1 MCQPCVGVLKRVRAS
16 FRTPPEPHNGGMAA
30 SEPMPAVRWYRSF
43 YFRIGFVFVVFV
55 VAVVLAQNAIF
66 GLMVARTAAP
76 AFPGRPPNNL
86 AAILAADVGS
96 ALADDP
102 HLDVDA
108 YLRSQYK
115 GARPLFVML
124 KGGRVASNGAG
135 DLSDAV
141 RVSIEAALDG
151 RTFDAANEPRI
162 EGPPSVT
169 APIQVSGE
177 LRGMVILPPIA
188 PGSPLVRDLTRILSL
203 PGTIVLVVGT
213 TIAAA
218 FIFAPA
224 RRKLHSLERATER
237 LGSGDLSARAPEIGG
252 DEIARVARAFNRM
265 ASELTTRSEALR
277 TSDRLRRQMLADVS
291 HELKTPLTA
300 MRGYL
305 ETLRMA
311 GVELDA
317 ATRDRYL
324 ATIERETLRL
334 DRIVQDLLDLARLE
348 NDFGALAVRLFSL
361 RRLFAHVVQRH
372 EREAQVRRVDVDSS
386 VPDTADQIVADPER
400 LEQVIE
406 NLTANALRHTPSGGS
421 IRLSAHL
428 DNASAVIQV
437 EDSGEGIA
445 PEHLRFVFERFYK
458 VDAARAS
465 TSARSGLGLSIARAI
480 VDRHQGTIA
489 VASRPGKTVFT
500 VTLPQP
506 ADDQVAQ
513 SVSTNL

>member
-1 MCQPCVGVLKRVRAS
+1 MAGSAS
-16 FRTPPEPHNGGMAA
+16 A
-30 SEPMPAVRWYRSF
+30 PAVRWYRSF

-66 GLMVARTAAP
+66 GLIARTAGP
-76 AFPGRPPNNL
+76 PFPGRPPNNV
-86 AAILAADVGS
+86 AAILAADVAS
-96 ALADDP
+96 ALVDDP
-102 HLDVDA
+102 QLDVDA
-108 YLRSQYK
+108 YLRSEYK
-115 GARPLFVML
+115 TARPLFVML
-124 KGGRVASNGAG
+124 RGGRVASNGG
-135 DLSDAV
+135 GELSDAV
-141 RVSIEAALDG
+141 RASIDASLNG

-169 APIQVSGE
+169 APIQVNGE
-177 LRGMVILPPIA
+177 LRGMVILPPMP
-188 PGSPLVRDLTRILSL
+188 PGSLLVRDLTRILSL

-218 FIFAPA
+218 LIFAPA
-224 RRKLHSLERATER
+224 RRKLQSLERATER

-252 DEIARVARAFNRM
+252 DEIARVAAAFNRM
-265 ASELTTRSEALR
+265 AAELTARSEALQ

-311 GVELDA
+311 GVALDA

-348 NDFGALAVRLFSL
+348 NDFGTLDARLFSV
-361 RRLFAHVVQRH
+361 RRLFEQVVQRH
-372 EREAQVRRVDVDSS
+372 EREAQVRRVELAVAVADA
-386 VPDTADQIVADPER
+386 ADQIVADPER

-421 IRLSAHL
+421 VRLSAHL
-428 DNASAVIQV
+428 HDSSAVIRV

-445 PEHLRFVFERFYK
+445 PAHLAFVFERFYK
-458 VDAARAS
+458 VDPARAG
-465 TSARSGLGLSIARAI
+465 TSARSGLGLSIAKAI
-480 VDRHQGTIA
+480 VDRHRGTIG
-489 VASRPGKTVFT
+489 VTSEPGRTVFT
-500 VTLPQP
+500 VTLPHHVEP
-506 ADDQVAQ
+506 AAQ
-513 SVSTNL
+513 SASTNL